1 MVQLYQFLIQSKDN
15 QWNEI
20 QAGKPSLIR
29 IMLVQVILTEKTHFF
44 HHQCAK
50 QTKEKKVKITS

>member
-20 QAGKPSLIR
+20 QAGKASLIR
-29 IMLVQVILTEKTHFF
+29 IVLVQVILAEKKDFF
-44 HHQCAK
+44 HHQCA
-50 QTKEKKVKITS
+50 E